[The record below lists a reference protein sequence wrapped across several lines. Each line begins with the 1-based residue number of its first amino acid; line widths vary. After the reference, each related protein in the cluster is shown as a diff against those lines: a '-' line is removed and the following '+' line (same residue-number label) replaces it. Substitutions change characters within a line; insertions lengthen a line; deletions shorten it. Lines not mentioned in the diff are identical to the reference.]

1 MSRFQSSRM
10 CNTLKMEAADLSE
23 TEARI
28 YHTTRR
34 YITDNL
40 IFMRV
45 MFDNRSE
52 SLLTSTVWIKSF
64 VKAKVRPTTSHEG
77 PEGEQRYSST
87 PSLTSA
93 LDGVGG

>member
-1 MSRFQSSRM
+1 
-10 CNTLKMEAADLSE
+10 MEAADLYE

-64 VKAKVRPTTSHEG
+64 VKAKVRPTTGHEG